1 MIRRHSKKI
10 QALVLSLSLTMSA
23 VSAPAVFASSDNG
36 NNTSISIMTE
46 TTSETL
52 STAKNTFTW
61 SGNNASA
68 TTEDT
73 GYTISGG
80 TVMITESGTYVLTGS
95 GTGNVDIQ
103 ADGVTLIA
111 DGLDLTSNTANTIE
125 TSASD
130 TVIQITGENT
140 LTNNWNESDGE
151 IAAICS
157 LGQTISLTG
166 TGTLNLKSTGED
178 GSGIHADYTL
188 NIGTE
193 DSTDGPTINIETINE
208 GIEALTFNLYSG
220 TGTIVSE
227 DDGINADNDADES
240 LTCNINIL
248 GGKWTINSSSDGL
261 DSNGNITISGGTTIV
276 YGSEENGDAAI
287 DFDGQLSFTGGL
299 LLGIGMNGMAQTP
312 TTGNY
317 VQFSNISNITKGSTI
332 EIRDTDGKTIFTS
345 AAVKNAD
352 DVVLASNDLNEGNTY
367 VLYVDGTEKASAKA
381 NSTGSTGDP
390 GQEGQPGQNGPQPPD
405 WNEDQNGEPP
415 LSFNSFTDVAS
426 TDYFAEPVYWAAASK
441 ITTGTSETTFS
452 PSDTTTRAQIV
463 TFLWRMAG
471 SPEPSSTESAYT
483 DINKDS
489 YYYKAV
495 LWAAEKGITT
505 GTSESNFSPDAD
517 CTRSQIV
524 TFLHRYA
531 ETPSSEQ
538 NNTFTD
544 VDTDAYYADA
554 VSWAAANS
562 ITNGTSETTFSPE
575 EYCTRGQAVTF
586 LYNYAKMT
594 GQAGS
599 GMVPPTGERPDPPS
613 GEVPSGNL
621 PEPPS
626 GDSPSAPSANENNES
641 GSES

>member
-10 QALVLSLSLTMSA
+10 QALVLSLTLAVSV
-23 VSAPAVFASSDNG
+23 VSAPAVLASTDNG
-36 NNTSISIMTE
+36 SNTSISIMSE
-46 TTSETL
+46 TTSGTV
-52 STAKNTFTW
+52 STASNTFTW
-61 SGNNASA
+61 SGDSVNA

-73 GYTISGG
+73 GYTINGS

-103 ADGVTLIA
+103 ADNVTLIA

-130 TVIQITGENT
+130 TIIQISGENT
-140 LTNNWNESDGE
+140 LTNNWSETDGE

-157 LGQTISLTG
+157 LGQTTSLTG
-166 TGTLNLKSTGED
+166 TGTLNLKSTGKD

-193 DSTDGPTINIETINE
+193 GSTDGPTINIESINE
-208 GIEALTFNLYSG
+208 GIEALTLNLYSG

-240 LTCNINIL
+240 QTCNINIL

-276 YGSEENGDAAI
+276 YGSEENSDAAI

-317 VQFSNISNITKGSTI
+317 VQFSNVPNITKDSTV
-332 EIRDTDGKTIFTS
+332 EIRDTEGKTIFTS

-367 VLYVDGTEKASAKA
+367 ALYVDGTEKAAA
-381 NSTGSTGDP
+381 EAASTGSTGDP
-390 GQEGQPGQNGPQPPD
+390 GQGGQPGQNGQQPPD
-405 WNEDQNGEPP
+405 WNSDHNGEPQMP
-415 LSFNSFTDVAS
+415 VNRFTDVAS
-426 TDYFAEPVYWAAASK
+426 TDYYTEPVYWAAASR

-471 SPEPSSTESAYT
+471 SPEPSSTEAAYT
-483 DINKDS
+483 DINKGS

-505 GTSESNFSPDAD
+505 GTSETSFSPDAD

-538 NNTFTD
+538 KNTFMD

-575 EYCTRGQAVTF
+575 ESCTRGQAVTF
-586 LYNYAKMT
+586 LYNYAKIT
-594 GQAGS
+594 GQAGP
-599 GMVPPTGERPDPPS
+599 GMVPPSGERPELPSGNPPEAPS
-613 GEVPSGNL
+613 GES
-621 PEPPS
+621 S
-626 GDSPSAPSANENNES
+626 SAPSTNENNVS
-641 GSES
+641 GS